1 MADET
6 KPPEPAPEGE
16 TAPADAAVEDLPP
29 PAIDLSD
36 YDIKPDMFDGVHVL
50 EDNFEKIDGA
60 PNFRQLKGFP
70 IFGTGQPTEAA
81 MVEIINKAKEGA
93 AREGVKVLIIIF
105 PYGFMYYCCQGV
117 LVHDEAG
124 ADCLCQWCPLCP
136 ETPGETV
143 SNF

>member
-1 MADET
+1 MFCAIFCKQLYLL
-6 KPPEPAPEGE
+6 KPFLII
-16 TAPADAAVEDLPP
+16 TAVAVVEDLPP

-36 YDIKPDMFDGVHVL
+36 HDIKPDMFDGIHVL

-93 AREGVKVLIIIF
+93 GREGVKVVIF
-105 PYGFMYYCCQGV
+105 V
-117 LVHDEAG
+117 LNF
-124 ADCLCQWCPLCP
+124 PLRQELKKCRCSF
-136 ETPGETV
+136 V
-143 SNF
+143 W